1 MPCPR
6 AQGQNKRADPR
17 SLHSLVRLP
26 HPAPGEA
33 GGGWGERAG
42 LEASVPRLRG
52 GHRQGMGQRS
62 AGKPALDG
70 AAPGAGGLLQP
81 GSPQQPLHRP
91 DSRDAGCR
99 PCSQILVLDS
109 HPRQPGPRCP
119 THSSQAQDVL
129 QSLATLLT
137 RSTSPEDSGYFQN
150 PIYPHGRERR
160 SSEALLELAWSPARR
175 AGQQGA
181 GPQPRPSGLF

>member
-1 MPCPR
+1 MRGWRLPCLGCAVGTGREWVSAQRVNRPLTVQP
-6 AQGQNKRADPR
+6 QGQGVSCSLAPPSSPFTDPI
-17 SLHSLVRLP
+17 
-26 HPAPGEA
+26 PGMQAA
-33 GGGWGERAG
+33 G
-42 LEASVPRLRG
+42 
-52 GHRQGMGQRS
+52 
-62 AGKPALDG
+62 
-70 AAPGAGGLLQP
+70 
-81 GSPQQPLHRP
+81 
-91 DSRDAGCR
+91 

-160 SSEALLELAWSPARR
+160 SSEALLESAWSPARR